1 MNNKKYMVN
10 PCIFLRIWGDKVSQI
25 NHDYINSYLTDQI
38 PPHEGILME
47 LEAYAKEHHTPIVT
61 PDVAGLLKVMIKSIN
76 AKNILEVGTA
86 IGYSAILMGLS
97 AGEGFHITTIERNEE
112 NASLAIQNIKHAGLE
127 QNIKVLTGDAGEV
140 LDQIEETYDI
150 IFVDAAKGQY
160 MDFFEKSIS
169 KLKIGGLFICDN
181 VLFRGMVAERSL
193 LIRRKITIVKRLK
206 KFLHYISNHE
216 SLQTTIIPMG
226 DGVSISCKLKEVF
239 FNDKD

>member
-1 MNNKKYMVN
+1 M
-10 PCIFLRIWGDKVSQI
+10 SQI
-25 NHDYINSYLTDQI
+25 NHDYINSYLTELI
-38 PPHEGILME
+38 PQHEGILKE
-47 LEAYAKEHHTPIVT
+47 LESYAKEHNTPIVT
-61 PDVAGLLKVMIKSIN
+61 PDVAGLLKTMINSVK

-97 AGEGFHITTIERNEE
+97 AGEGFSITTIERNDE
-112 NASLAIQNIKHAGLE
+112 NAEIAVNNIKKAGFE
-127 QNIKVLTGDAGEV
+127 QNIKVLTGDASEV
-140 LDQIEETYDI
+140 LDGIEGTYDI

-160 MDFFEKSIS
+160 MDFFEKSIG

-206 KFLHYISNHE
+206 KFLHYISNNE

-226 DGVSISCKLKEVF
+226 DGVSISCKLKEVV
-239 FNDKD
+239 FNEKD